1 MIILKSAVILL
12 AEGFEE
18 IEAITIIDVLRR
30 GDVKCDICSIRDRKV
45 IGSHKIKIKADILLS
60 EIEIDSYEAVILPG
74 GMPGA
79 KNLKEDS
86 RVIDILKRFQN
97 KNKMIGAIC
106 AAPIVLKE
114 AGIIKDKTITC
125 YPDFKEEFN
134 ESNYTEDIVTND
146 GNIFT
151 SPGPATAIYFALEI
165 LRQLTDEQIYQS
177 VKKGMLVNIVEEYN
191 KVN

>member
-1 MIILKSAVILL
+1 MKSAVILL

-30 GDVKCDICSIRDRKV
+30 GSVKCDICSIRDRKV
-45 IGSHKIKIKADILLS
+45 IGAHKIKIKVDILLS
-60 EIEIDSYEAVILPG
+60 EIEVDSYDAVILPG

-86 RVIDILKRFQN
+86 RVIDILKRFKI
-97 KNKMIGAIC
+97 KNKIIGAIC

-114 AGIIKDKTITC
+114 AGIIIDKTITS
-125 YPDFKEEFN
+125 YPDFKDELS
-134 ESNYTEDIVTND
+134 ESNYSEDIVTND

-151 SPGPATAIYFALEI
+151 SRGPATAIYFALE
-165 LRQLTDEQIYQS
+165 LLKQLADQQIYQN
-177 VKKGMLVNIVEEYN
+177 VKEGMLVNLVEDYN
-191 KVN
+191 KAD

>member
-30 GDVKCDICSIRDRKV
+30 GSVKCDICSIRDRKV
-45 IGSHKIKIKADILLS
+45 IGSHKIKIKVDILLS
-60 EIEIDSYEAVILPG
+60 EIEVDSYDAVILPG

-79 KNLKEDS
+79 QNLKEDS
-86 RVIDILKRFQN
+86 RVIDILKRFQI
-97 KNKMIGAIC
+97 KNKIIGAIC

-114 AGIIKDKTITC
+114 AGIIKDKTITS
-125 YPDFKEEFN
+125 YPDFKEELN
-134 ESNYTEDIVTND
+134 ESNYSEDIVTND

-151 SPGPATAIYFALEI
+151 SRGPATAIYFALE
-165 LRQLTDEQIYQS
+165 LLKQLTDQQIYQN
-177 VKKGMLVNIVEEYN
+177 VKESMLINLVENYN